1 MRTHILLFIL
11 GSLLLVCAG
20 CASNPEVPGQVFSGV
35 LTGIGAGLSG
45 L

>member
-1 MRTHILLFIL
+1 MRACVSIGIFVAYLT
-11 GSLLLVCAG
+11 VCSG
-20 CASNPEVPGQVFSGV
+20 CASNPDMAGQVISGV